1 MAAKKKAKPTRS
13 QVIKQ
18 NKENKEFDVVSK
30 RITDAQ
36 KQHSEIRAYAFGKDR
51 ETMDMP
57 VDMGTRSKTFTTDYS
72 EPDAA
77 DDAARVPLSQILK
90 QKQAGTDTSAP
101 EAIVSQAWGV
111 PPVPESTREGVLN
124 TYQTSRKTPAS
135 KSDLANTVGARLE
148 DIRKA
153 PGLDF
158 SPKGTTSTT
167 FDEMV
172 QHRNKHFQAG
182 SEGSTWY
189 LGERTG
195 VVGGVPQYNEGN
207 SPKVIREIAEKHGLD
222 VPMLRRGTALVSP
235 RSKWNETKNG
245 ETRYPNVEVAAKAMS
260 QARDTQSPT
269 QAIAR
274 SVAMKNTQW
283 AGAGLPDN
291 LTKAIQTQRGIAS
304 PPTGRIASAKNAL
317 VPAQK
322 VPNFDLG
329 LTSAHHSEYGYS
341 PWVAGQQSKAWTSD
355 THDASVAGIK
365 QGGKKFADAF
375 LGGPG
380 GYDLSV
386 HSAQVAMADAFKRD
400 SARVHQIHGPDVA
413 EKWKREN
420 AHKYTPNVGQST
432 TWQTAR
438 GSE

>member
-1 MAAKKKAKPTRS
+1 MAAKKKDKPTRS

-18 NKENKEFDVVSK
+18 NKENKEFDVVSN

-36 KQHSEIRAYAFGKDR
+36 KQHSGIRAYAFGKDR

-57 VDMGTRSKTFTTDYS
+57 VDMGTGSKTFTTNYS

-77 DDAARVPLSQILK
+77 DDAARVPLTQILK
-90 QKQAGTDTSAP
+90 QKQAGTNTSAP

-111 PPVPESTREGVLN
+111 PPVPESTQEGVLN
-124 TYQTSRKTPAS
+124 TYKKGRQKPATKTEVV
-135 KSDLANTVGARLE
+135 NTVAKRMQE
-148 DIRKA
+148 VREA
-153 PGLDF
+153 PGLPF
-158 SPKGTTSTT
+158 SPKGTTSST

-172 QHRNKHFQAG
+172 QHRNSHFQAG

-195 VVGGVPQYNEGN
+195 VHNGAPQYSEGN
-207 SPKVIREIAEKHGLD
+207 SPKVIRETAQVTGLEI
-222 VPMLRRGTALVSP
+222 PMLRRGTALISP
-235 RSKWNETKNG
+235 RSKWNKVNAG
-245 ETRYPNVEVAAKAMS
+245 ETTYPNVGLAAKAMTK
-260 QARDTQSPT
+260 ARDTQSSSKV
-269 QAIAR
+269 IAHT
-274 SVAMKNTQW
+274 SAMKGTQF
-283 AGAGLPDN
+283 AGAGLPEN
-291 LTKAIQTQRGIAS
+291 ILKAVDTQRGQAS
-304 PPTGRIASAKNAL
+304 PPTGRIAPPKDEL
-317 VPAQK
+317 VPSQK

-329 LTSAHHSEYGYS
+329 LTAPHHPEHGFS

-365 QGGKKFADAF
+365 QGGKKFADTF
-375 LGGPG
+375 LGNPG

-386 HSAQVAMADAFKRD
+386 HSAQVATAEAFQRDAAKMHA
-400 SARVHQIHGPDVA
+400 SHGPEFA

>member
-18 NKENKEFDVVSK
+18 NKENKEFDIVSK

-57 VDMGTRSKTFTTDYS
+57 VDMGVGSRSFTTSYT

-77 DDAARVPLSQILK
+77 EDAARVPLSHILK

-101 EAIVSQAWGV
+101 ESIVSQAWGV

-124 TYQTSRKTPAS
+124 TYQASRKKTAS
-135 KSDLANTVGARLE
+135 KPEIVTTVGKRME
-148 DIRKA
+148 EVRQA
-153 PGLDF
+153 PGLEF

-172 QHRNKHFQAG
+172 QHRGKHFVAG
-182 SEGSTWY
+182 SEGSNWY
-189 LGERTG
+189 IGERSG
-195 VVGGVPQYNEGN
+195 VVGGIPQYKEGN
-207 SPKVIREIAEKHGLD
+207 SPKVIRETAEKYGLD

-235 RSKWNETKNG
+235 RSKWNETKGG

-260 QARDTQSPT
+260 QARDTASPS
-269 QAIAR
+269 QAIAH
-274 SVAMKNTQW
+274 SVAMAGSQW
-283 AGAGLPDN
+283 AGSALPEN
-291 LTKAIQTQRGIAS
+291 LMKAVQTQRGVAS
-304 PPTGRIASAKNAL
+304 PPTGRITPPKNEL
-317 VPAQK
+317 VPSQK

-365 QGGKKFADAF
+365 QGGKKFADTF
-375 LGGPG
+375 LSNPG

-386 HSAQVAMADAFKRD
+386 HSAQVATAEAFQRDA
-400 SARVHQIHGPDVA
+400 SRVHQIHGPDVA

-420 AHKYTPNVGQST
+420 AYKYTPNVGQST

>member
-1 MAAKKKAKPTRS
+1 MASKKKAKPTRS

-18 NKENKEFDVVSK
+18 NKENKEFDIVSN
-30 RITDAQ
+30 RITGAQ

-90 QKQAGTDTSAP
+90 QKQTGTDTSAP

-124 TYQTSRKTPAS
+124 TYQTSRKKPAS
-135 KSDLANTVGARLE
+135 KPEVATTVGKRLE
-148 DIRKA
+148 EVRQA

-172 QHRNKHFQAG
+172 QHRTKHFEAG

-195 VVGGVPQYNEGN
+195 VVDGVPQYSEGN
-207 SPKVIREIAEKHGLD
+207 SPRVIRETAEKYGLD

-235 RSKWNETKNG
+235 RSKWNETKGG

-260 QARDTQSPT
+260 QARDTNTPS
-269 QAIAR
+269 QAIAH
-274 SVAMKNTQW
+274 SVAMAGSQW
-283 AGAGLPDN
+283 AGSALPEN
-291 LTKAIQTQRGIAS
+291 LMKAVQTQRGVAS
-304 PPTGRIASAKNAL
+304 PPTGRIAPPKNEL
-317 VPAQK
+317 VPSQK

-329 LTSAHHSEYGYS
+329 LTSAHHPEHGYS

-365 QGGKKFADAF
+365 QGGKKFADTF
-375 LGGPG
+375 LGNPG

-386 HSAQVAMADAFKRD
+386 HSAQVATAEAFQRDA
-400 SARVHQIHGPDVA
+400 SRVHQIHGPDVA

>member
-1 MAAKKKAKPTRS
+1 MASKKKAKPTRS

-18 NKENKEFDVVSK
+18 NKENKEFDIVSK

-36 KQHSEIRAYAFGKDR
+36 KTHSDIRAYAFGKDR

-57 VDMGTRSKTFTTDYS
+57 VDMGTGNRTFTTAYS

-77 DDAARVPLSQILK
+77 DDAARVPLTQILK
-90 QKQAGTDTSAP
+90 QKQSGTDTSAP

-111 PPVPESTREGVLN
+111 PPVPESTQEGVLN
-124 TYQTSRKTPAS
+124 TYQANRKTPAP
-135 KSDLANTVGARLE
+135 KLEVATTVAKRME
-148 DIRKA
+148 EVRKA
-153 PGLDF
+153 PGLEF

-172 QHRNKHFQAG
+172 QHRNKHFVAG
-182 SEGSTWY
+182 SEGSNWY

-195 VVGGVPQYNEGN
+195 VVDGVPQYNEGN

-222 VPMLRRGTALVSP
+222 VPMLRRGTALISP
-235 RSKWNETKNG
+235 RSMWNKTKGG
-245 ETRYPNVEVAAKAMS
+245 ETTYPNVEVAAKAMS
-260 QARDTQSPT
+260 QARDTKSPT
-269 QAIAR
+269 QAIAH
-274 SVAMKNTQW
+274 SVAMKGTQW
-283 AGAGLPDN
+283 AGAGLPKN
-291 LTKAIQTQRGIAS
+291 LAKAIQTQRGIAS
-304 PPTGRIASAKNAL
+304 PPTGRIAPPKGEL
-317 VPAQK
+317 VPSQK

-329 LTSAHHSEYGYS
+329 LTSAHHPEHGYS

-365 QGGKKFADAF
+365 QGGKKFADTF
-375 LGGPG
+375 LGNPG

-386 HSAQVAMADAFKRD
+386 HSAQVATAEAFQRDA
-400 SARVHQIHGPDVA
+400 ARVHQIHGPDVA